1 MPAKKLPKGNSAR
14 VQFPEKYY
22 EALFAIQK
30 SACALCGKRVTKTT
44 RSIDHKIPRSKGG
57 SDRLTNLQLVHRG
70 CNSSKGTS
78 SMAKAKKR
86 LQPKKGATKRQT
98 GTYLGNIRLT

>member
-1 MPAKKLPKGNSAR
+1 MPAKKSQQANGCR
-14 VQFPEKYY
+14 HRFPEKYY

-30 SACALCGKRVTKTT
+30 SACALCGKRVTKNT
-44 RSIDHKIPRSKGG
+44 RSIDHKIPCSKGG

-78 SMAKAKKR
+78 SQAAAKKR
-86 LQPKKGATKRQT
+86 LQPKRKTPKRQA
-98 GTYLGNIRLT
+98 GTYIGNIRLT

>member
-1 MPAKKLPKGNSAR
+1 MPTKKSPKRNSSR

-30 SACALCGKRVTKTT
+30 STCALCGKRVTKTT

-57 SDRLTNLQLVHRG
+57 SDRLTNLQLVHRS

-78 SMAKAKKR
+78 STAKARKH
-86 LQPKKGATKRQT
+86 LQPKKGTAKRQA
-98 GTYLGNIRLT
+98 GTYIGNTRLT